1 MTNNR
6 YLKEKSYSCI
16 QANNILSAKIMNVLE
31 PNNTAASFR
40 NIVKREISKEGF
52 KINIVGLLASED
64 PASITYSEY
73 ARNGCDDVGI
83 TFNLIMVNP
92 DSIKQILSEANS
104 DHTVHGIFIYYPIW
118 NDYRDAEIRN
128 MVSPHKDVEGLT
140 SYWISKLYA
149 NDRFDDTEQRN
160 KAILPCTPLAIIKLL
175 EETESYVQIGLP
187 FRGQTVTIFNR
198 SEVVGRPLAY
208 MLSNDGA
215 KVYSFDI
222 NGGIVVDISDP
233 QKENIAVTRAEAL
246 KNSDIVITGVPSRN
260 FDKIRADE
268 LKPGAICLNFS
279 SVQNFELD
287 AKERAALYIPRVGT
301 MTVAMCMRN
310 ALQLYRNYHHSK

>member
-1 MTNNR
+1 
-6 YLKEKSYSCI
+6 
-16 QANNILSAKIMNVLE
+16 MNVLE

-40 NIVKREISKEGF
+40 DIVKREISKEGF

-64 PASITYSEY
+64 PASITYSNY
-73 ARNGCDDVGI
+73 ARNGCEDVGI
-83 TFNLIMVNP
+83 AFNLITVNP
-92 DSIKQILSEANS
+92 DSIRRILSEANN
-104 DHTVHGIFIYYPIW
+104 DEAVHGIFIYYPIW

-149 NDRFDDTEQRN
+149 NDRFDDTEKRN
-160 KAILPCTPLAIIKLL
+160 KAILPCTPLAITKLL
-175 EETESYVQIGLP
+175 QESDAYMPYGLP
-187 FRGQTVTIFNR
+187 FKGQTITIFNR

-215 KVYSFDI
+215 RVFSFDV
-222 NGGIVVDISDP
+222 NGGVVVDISAN
-233 QKENIAVTRAEAL
+233 QKEEIAVTRAEAL
-246 KNSDIVITGVPSRN
+246 KNSDIVITGVPSKN
-260 FDKIRADE
+260 FEQISADE

-279 SVQNFELD
+279 FVQNFEQD
-287 AKERAALYIPRVGT
+287 AKEAASLFIPRVGT

-310 ALQLYRNYHHSK
+310 ALQLYENYHHI

>member
-1 MTNNR
+1 
-6 YLKEKSYSCI
+6 
-16 QANNILSAKIMNVLE
+16 MNVLE

-40 NIVKREISKEGF
+40 DIVKREISKERF

-64 PASITYSEY
+64 PASITYSNY
-73 ARNGCDDVGI
+73 ARNGCEDVGI
-83 TFNLIMVNP
+83 AFNLIMVDP
-92 DSIKQILSEANS
+92 GSIKRILSEANS
-104 DHTVHGIFIYYPIW
+104 DETIHGIFIYYPIW
-118 NDYRDAEIRN
+118 NDSRDAEIRN

-222 NGGIVVDISDP
+222 NGGIVVDISDS
-233 QKENIAVTRAEAL
+233 QKENIAVSPELSLSGGPDSSSAFPARPC
-246 KNSDIVITGVPSRN
+246 PSR
-260 FDKIRADE
+260 A
-268 LKPGAICLNFS
+268 C
-279 SVQNFELD
+279 
-287 AKERAALYIPRVGT
+287 
-301 MTVAMCMRN
+301 
-310 ALQLYRNYHHSK
+310 

>member
-1 MTNNR
+1 
-6 YLKEKSYSCI
+6 
-16 QANNILSAKIMNVLE
+16 MNLLE

-40 NIVKREISKEGF
+40 DIVKREISKEGF

-64 PASITYSEY
+64 PASITYSNY
-73 ARNGCDDVGI
+73 ARTGCEDVGI
-83 TFNLIMVNP
+83 TFNLITVNP
-92 DSIKQILSEANS
+92 DSIERILSEVNS
-104 DHTVHGIFIYYPIW
+104 DNTIHGIFIYYPIW

-160 KAILPCTPLAIIKLL
+160 KAILPCTPLAITKLL
-175 EETESYVQIGLP
+175 QETDAYMPYGLP
-187 FRGQTVTIFNR
+187 FSGQTITVFNR

-215 KVYSFDI
+215 RVFSFDV
-222 NGGIVVDISDP
+222 NGGVVVDISVN
-233 QKENIAVTRAEAL
+233 QKEEIAVTRREAL
-246 KNSDIVITGVPSRN
+246 IKSDIVITGVPSKN
-260 FDKIRADE
+260 FEKIRADE

-279 SVQNFELD
+279 SVQNFEED
-287 AKERAALYIPRVGT
+287 ARESATLFIPRVGT

-310 ALQLYRNYHHSK
+310 ALQLYHNYHQIS

>member
-1 MTNNR
+1 M
-6 YLKEKSYSCI
+6 
-16 QANNILSAKIMNVLE
+16 NILE
-31 PNNTAASFR
+31 PNNTATGFR
-40 NIVKREISKEGF
+40 DIVKREIIKEGF
-52 KINIVGLLASED
+52 KINIVGFLASDD

-83 TFNLIMVNP
+83 SFNLITVNP
-92 DSIKQILSEANS
+92 DSIERMLSEANS
-104 DHTVHGIFIYYPIW
+104 DKSIHGIFIYYPIW
-118 NDYRDAEIRN
+118 NDLRDAEIQD

-140 SYWISKLYA
+140 AYWRRKLYV
-149 NDRFDDTEQRN
+149 NDRFDDTEKRN

-175 EETESYVQIGLP
+175 EETEAYTQFGLP
-187 FRGQTVTIFNR
+187 FSGQTVTIFNR

-215 KVYSFDI
+215 KVYSFDV
-222 NGGIVVDISDP
+222 NGGVEVDVSNN
-233 QKENIAVTRAEAL
+233 QKKETAVTRAEAL

-260 FDKIRADE
+260 FEKIRADE

-279 SVQNFELD
+279 SVQNFEND
-287 AKERAALYIPRVGT
+287 AKEAATLYIPRVGT

-310 ALQLYRNYHHSK
+310 ALQLYRNYHHNI

>member
-1 MTNNR
+1 
-6 YLKEKSYSCI
+6 
-16 QANNILSAKIMNVLE
+16 MNVLE

-40 NIVKREISKEGF
+40 KIVKSEISKEGF

-73 ARNGCDDVGI
+73 ARNGCEDAGI
-83 TFNLIMVNP
+83 SFNLITVNP
-92 DSIKQILSEANS
+92 DSIEQILSEANS
-104 DHTVHGIFIYYPIW
+104 DNTVHGIFIYYPIW

-140 SYWISKLYA
+140 SYWIKKLYA
-149 NDRFDDTEQRN
+149 NDRFDDTEKRN
-160 KAILPCTPLAIIKLL
+160 KAILPCTPLAITKLL
-175 EETESYVQIGLP
+175 QETEAYMPYGLP
-187 FRGQTVTIFNR
+187 FKGQTITIFNR

-215 KVYSFDI
+215 RVYSFDV
-222 NGGIVVDISDP
+222 NGGVVVDIAAN
-233 QKENIAVTRAEAL
+233 QKEEIAVTRSEAL

-260 FDKIRADE
+260 FEKIRAEE

-287 AKERAALYIPRVGT
+287 AKEAASLFIPRVGT
-301 MTVAMCMRN
+301 MTVAMCLRN
-310 ALQLYRNYHHSK
+310 ALQLYRNYHLKK